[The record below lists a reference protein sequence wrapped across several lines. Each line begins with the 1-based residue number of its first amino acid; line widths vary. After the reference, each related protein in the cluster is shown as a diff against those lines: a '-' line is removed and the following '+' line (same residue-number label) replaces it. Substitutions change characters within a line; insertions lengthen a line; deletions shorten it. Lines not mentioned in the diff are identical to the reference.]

1 MESLLSKSLNTW
13 REVKQEQ
20 LGPGPG
26 PVRFLTIV
34 KTVTVKTL
42 SAQYLGDDVAA
53 LAPPPPR
60 APPLRTL

>member
-1 MESLLSKSLNTW
+1 MESLLSKSLLNTW

-34 KTVTVKTL
+34 KTQETEP
-42 SAQYLGDDVAA
+42 GH
-53 LAPPPPR
+53 
-60 APPLRTL
+60 